1 MKIDQ
6 EKIVIPVTDGKMLK
20 GIVRKPEGSGLF
32 PVVILIPG
40 FGSTMHEANGSF
52 DEIAEQLN
60 QIGILT
66 LQFEFD
72 IFMQDGSMREVPL
85 DLRARQ
91 FADVLTWATS
101 LPNIDPKRIGI
112 VAQSYGVPTVLT
124 VDLSWVKSIVLSC
137 GVFAIDSSIRRV
149 FRERG
154 VEINENGD
162 SILSRSNGER
172 TIVGKEFW
180 PSLASFHAIDRL
192 SQLKQ
197 PVLMLHGDK
206 DTKISTVEAKQIFAV
221 LPGKTKKLKV
231 LKDGDHGII
240 DVPKNIR
247 NEYLKEINAWFHE
260 TL

>member
-1 MKIDQ
+1 MNG
-6 EKIVIPVTDGKMLK
+6 VL
-20 GIVRKPEGSGLF
+20 RKPEGKGLF
-32 PVVILIPG
+32 PSVIFVPG
-40 FGSTMHEANGSF
+40 FGSTMHEAKGSF
-52 DEIAEQLN
+52 DEIAKQLN
-60 QIGILT
+60 NLGMLT

-72 IFMQDGSMREVPL
+72 IFTQDGSMREVPL
-85 DLRARQ
+85 TLRGRQ
-91 FADVLTWATS
+91 FADALTWAKS
-101 LPNIDPKRIGI
+101 LPNIDSKRIGI

-124 VDLSWVKSIVLSC
+124 ADLSWVKSIVLSC

-162 SILSRSNGER
+162 SILPRSNGER
-172 TIVGKEFW
+172 TIVGKDFW

-192 SQLKQ
+192 SQLRQ

-206 DTKISTVEAKQIFAV
+206 DIKISTLEAKQIFAV

-240 DVPKNIR
+240 DVPINIR
-247 NEYLKEINAWFHE
+247 NEYLKEIKVWFHK